1 VSGQTP
7 YAISAVVTGLARLTY
22 EFSELIGIAYKLLP
36 QTFLLMQ
43 RNNREIVKVKGTR
56 QFYFLYPLTIL

>member
-1 VSGQTP
+1 MSGQTP
-7 YAISAVVTGLARLTY
+7 SAISAVVTGLARLTY

-43 RNNREIVKVKGTR
+43 RNNREIVKVKGTA
-56 QFYFLYPLTIL
+56 QF

>member
-1 VSGQTP
+1 MAGQTP

-22 EFSELIGIAYKLLP
+22 EFSELIGVAYKLLP

-43 RNNREIVKVKGTR
+43 RNNREIVKVKCTTE
-56 QFYFLYPLTIL
+56 F